1 MVNWHSGHGLDHL
14 RQFSTMTEVTMHR
27 MTDIPVRDFDHR
39 SPSTMSAD
47 DIDQRSRRIMS
58 VTMPTAQEWS
68 LVMMLWG

>member
-1 MVNWHSGHGLDHL
+1 
-14 RQFSTMTEVTMHR
+14 MHR

-47 DIDQRSRRIMS
+47 DLDQRSRRIMS

-68 LVMMLWG
+68 SGMMLWE